1 MLRRMWMWACL
12 PLLLLA
18 GCDELNPIKDEFLTI
33 SDPTERGL
41 AYVATAI
48 IIAACVRAV
57 MNK

>member
-1 MLRRMWMWACL
+1 MWMWACL